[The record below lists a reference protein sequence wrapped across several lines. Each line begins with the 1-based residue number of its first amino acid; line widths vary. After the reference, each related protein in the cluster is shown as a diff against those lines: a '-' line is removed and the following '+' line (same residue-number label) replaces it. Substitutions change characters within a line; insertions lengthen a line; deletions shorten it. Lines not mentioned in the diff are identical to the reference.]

1 MNKTEIPNILRKINE
16 IYICYICI
24 VTYLFTYHSI
34 ILSHQMSNFL
44 HNNCLLS
51 YLCLLQITDQ
61 LEACAWE
68 YCRSCGHEPESVS
81 DLAAHKDKY
90 DGVYDAILN
99 VVEM

>member
-1 MNKTEIPNILRKINE
+1 M
-16 IYICYICI
+16 
-24 VTYLFTYHSI
+24 I
-34 ILSHQMSNFL
+34 ILVMKIVVYYFISSF
-44 HNNCLLS
+44 
-51 YLCLLQITDQ
+51 LQITDQ

-90 DGVYDAILN
+90 DGVYDAILS